1 MWCQT
6 DPQTR
11 SAFPQPLWTIAYAF
25 WAFIFGLGF
34 LPVYMSWEDE
44 PTGGCELLF
53 EATSSYNTY
62 VFLRL
67 LFIKWSKSSKEAE
80 DGALLQE
87 ALFFYRKFLGSK
99 PQTWLKFSAN
109 FDFGRKT
116 CLSLFY
122 SAPGNHIIL
131 IPLLACSRCNTSYR
145 LQVRNIKC
153 PGEKK
158 MLWLT
163 FADT

>member
-1 MWCQT
+1 MLS
-6 DPQTR
+6 P
-11 SAFPQPLWTIAYAF
+11 SL
-25 WAFIFGLGF
+25 
-34 LPVYMSWEDE
+34 
-44 PTGGCELLF
+44 CELLLMPSERSF
-53 EATSSYNTY
+53 SASDSYLYTCPGRMNLLEDVNYFSKLQAAIIHMFSLDYFLSSGVNQA
-62 VFLRL
+62 
-67 LFIKWSKSSKEAE
+67 K

-109 FDFGRKT
+109 FDFGRKA

-158 MLWLT
+158 NALIDFCRHLT
-163 FADT
+163 CKGMFM